1 MTPEQEKALHDALDR
16 RAGQLATL
24 KRSRTHRIMMPQPVG
39 DMTGWGLKL
48 AEQINLGP
56 RSAAVGKCAWSLL
69 LSYHPLD
76 RYTRLWVLLVHARDL
91 FVCAKHAGGTLHQPT
106 SDNSRSGDP
115 HQIRQRIR
123 DDGRDRA
130 LDGGRQEV
138 QPLRPSGRNYD
149 PDWLPPRLAGV
160 RVVRSAMVAG

>member
-56 RSAAVGKCAWSLL
+56 RSAAVGEVCFVFASLI
-69 LSYHPLD
+69 
-76 RYTRLWVLLVHARDL
+76 TLWTDTA
-91 FVCAKHAGGTLHQPT
+91 
-106 SDNSRSGDP
+106 
-115 HQIRQRIR
+115 
-123 DDGRDRA
+123 
-130 LDGGRQEV
+130 
-138 QPLRPSGRNYD
+138 
-149 PDWLPPRLAGV
+149 
-160 RVVRSAMVAG
+160 